1 MGWINLI
8 LSVRVLREQISMF
21 IIRTYLL
28 AGIGVASRAE
38 TDPQGV
44 VSASTSLSQS
54 SSGIEVIFRSM
65 TFNIWGLNDSL
76 KATSAH

>member
-1 MGWINLI
+1 MGWINLF

-38 TDPQGV
+38 TDPQGGSIGLYVTVPIV
-44 VSASTSLSQS
+44 VWYGGDIS
-54 SSGIEVIFRSM
+54 
-65 TFNIWGLNDSL
+65 FNDF
-76 KATSAH
+76 